1 MNQKIKVKR
10 FFLFLF
16 IFFFFNFST
25 FAQESYFA
33 TVLQVCDGDTI
44 WVLINNQKIK
54 LRLIGIDTPEKF
66 QSKKLKREAKACHVN
81 PKYMREFGRIA
92 TEYAKKLL
100 HKKEK
105 IKVVIYG
112 YGYYGR
118 ALALVYLADGSCY
131 NESIIRD
138 GYACVYERSKELP
151 PEILERFLSLE
162 KEAKEKRRGLWGK
175 DYYLMKCLCEKE

>member
-1 MNQKIKVKR
+1 MKMKR

-66 QSKKLKREAKACHVN
+66 QSKKLKREARACHVK
-81 PKYMREFGRIA
+81 PEYMKEFGRAA

-151 PEILERFLSLE
+151 PEILKRFLSLE
-162 KEAKEKRRGLWGK
+162 KEAKEKRKGLWRK
-175 DYYLMKCLCEKE
+175 DYYLMKCLCERE